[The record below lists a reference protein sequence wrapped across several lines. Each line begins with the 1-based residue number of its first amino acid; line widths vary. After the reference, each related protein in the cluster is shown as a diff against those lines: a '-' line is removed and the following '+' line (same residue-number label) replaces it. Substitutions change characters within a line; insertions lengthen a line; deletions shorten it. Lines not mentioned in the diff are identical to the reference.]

1 MRQNLTLREAI
12 SSDFDAIIEI
22 ANKTWPA
29 TYGEILGVSQLEF
42 MLALFYTNKALEK
55 NRSEGQDFLIVFE
68 EEQAVAFASYQNN
81 YSKKTTHIHK
91 IYVLPRMHKRGI
103 GALLMAEIE
112 KRAIDFGA
120 NFLSLNVNRFNNA
133 KNFYTKIGF
142 EIEREVDIEIG
153 NGYLMEDYIMKKNLT
168 N

>member
-1 MRQNLTLREAI
+1 MLQNLILREAI

-29 TYGEILGVSQLEF
+29 TYGEILGDSQLEF
-42 MLALFYTNKALEK
+42 MLSLFYTSKALEK
-55 NRSEGQDFLIVFE
+55 NRNEGQDFLIVFE
-68 EEQAVAFASYQNN
+68 NQRAVAFASYQNN
-81 YSKKTTHIHK
+81 YHENTTHIHK
-91 IYVLPRMHKRGI
+91 IYVLPKMHKCGI
-103 GALLMAEIE
+103 GVLLMAEIE
-112 KRAIDFGA
+112 KRAIAFGA
-120 NFLSLNVNRFNNA
+120 KFLSLNVNRFNNA

-142 EIEREVDIEIG
+142 EVEREVDIEIG